1 MNEGIEPGTRTAYAY
16 CVRVLGTRTAYAY
29 CVRVRVRV
37 RVLEIGQTG
46 GGEEQKRKGSEI
58 LLSESKMIKGSEI
71 LEKKNKKDKEKREI
85 K

>member
-37 RVLEIGQTG
+37 LEIGQR
-46 GGEEQKRKGSEI
+46 RK
-58 LLSESKMIKGSEI
+58 KKK
-71 LEKKNKKDKEKREI
+71 KKNKMHACWAHTLENHKEINKELEQGN
-85 K
+85 

>member
-37 RVLEIGQTG
+37 RALEIGQREG
-46 GGEEQKRKGSEI
+46 GEGGEEE
-58 LLSESKMIKGSEI
+58 
-71 LEKKNKKDKEKREI
+71 EKKQVARMLGFCCNEIIKNNK
-85 K
+85 

>member
-37 RVLEIGQTG
+37 RALEIGQKGEG
-46 GGEEQKRKGSEI
+46 GGEEGEGEEKQVARMLRSC
-58 LLSESKMIKGSEI
+58 SNESK
-71 LEKKNKKDKEKREI
+71 
-85 K
+85 

>member
-37 RVLEIGQTG
+37 LEIGQTG
-46 GGEEQKRKGSEI
+46 GGEGEEKKQVARMLRSC
-58 LLSESKMIKGSEI
+58 SNESK
-71 LEKKNKKDKEKREI
+71 
-85 K
+85 

>member
-37 RVLEIGQTG
+37 LEIGQTG
-46 GGEEQKRKGSEI
+46 GEEEEEKKQVARMLRSC
-58 LLSESKMIKGSEI
+58 SNESK
-71 LEKKNKKDKEKREI
+71 
-85 K
+85 

>member
-37 RVLEIGQTG
+37 LEIGQRG
-46 GGEEQKRKGSEI
+46 GEGGEEKKQVARMLRSC
-58 LLSESKMIKGSEI
+58 SNESK
-71 LEKKNKKDKEKREI
+71 
-85 K
+85 

>member
-46 GGEEQKRKGSEI
+46 GGGEEEKKQVARMLRSC
-58 LLSESKMIKGSEI
+58 SNESK
-71 LEKKNKKDKEKREI
+71 
-85 K
+85 

>member
-37 RVLEIGQTG
+37 LEIGQR
-46 GGEEQKRKGSEI
+46 GEREEEKKQVARMLRSC
-58 LLSESKMIKGSEI
+58 SNESK
-71 LEKKNKKDKEKREI
+71 
-85 K
+85 

>member
-37 RVLEIGQTG
+37 LEIGQTG
-46 GGEEQKRKGSEI
+46 GGEGGE
-58 LLSESKMIKGSEI
+58 
-71 LEKKNKKDKEKREI
+71 EKK
-85 K
+85 

>member
-37 RVLEIGQTG
+37 RVLEIGQK
-46 GGEEQKRKGSEI
+46 GEEEGEEEEEKKQVARMLRSC
-58 LLSESKMIKGSEI
+58 SNESK
-71 LEKKNKKDKEKREI
+71 
-85 K
+85 

>member
-46 GGEEQKRKGSEI
+46 GGEG
-58 LLSESKMIKGSEI
+58 GG
-71 LEKKNKKDKEKREI
+71 EKKQVARMLSSCCNEPNETKQEV
-85 K
+85 